1 MSSNVLVVGS
11 GFMGTS
17 IALGLS
23 NRKIS
28 CVEPNL
34 EYKNVLEE
42 QNIYDEIFSNAEK
55 VIGVFALVVICTRQI
70 DAYKNIKYFC
80 KKFPDALVTDIAS
93 SKRFLINQDLPNNFI
108 SSHPICGSHK
118 VGPAN
123 AEADLFKRKEV
134 IILSDTVNERV
145 PVLKNFWHE
154 LGANTSEMNFEDHD
168 RYYAYLSHFPHL
180 FSFIYKELLDEEGID
195 YLKYSGDS
203 MKEILRLSE
212 ADRALWNEIFA
223 DNKNNLDALKEK
235 IKKKLL

>member
-1 MSSNVLVVGS
+1 MSSKVLIVGS

-23 NRKIS
+23 GRKPS
-28 CVEPNL
+28 CVERNA
-34 EYKNVLEE
+34 EYKKLLEE
-42 QNIYDEIFSNAEK
+42 KNIYDEVFGNPEEVVGIFDL
-55 VIGVFALVVICTRQI
+55 IVICTRQI
-70 DAYKNIKYFC
+70 DTYENISFFC

-93 SKRFLINQDLPNNFI
+93 SKSFLINQDLPDNFI

-118 VGPAN
+118 IGPAN
-123 AEADLFKRKEV
+123 AEADLLKRKEV

-145 PVLKNFWHE
+145 SVLNNFWHE
-154 LGANTSEMNFEDHD
+154 LGANTSEMNFEDHN

-180 FSFIYKELLDEEGID
+180 FSFVYKELLDEEGID
-195 YLKYSGDS
+195 YQKYSGDS

-212 ADRALWNEIFA
+212 ANRELWDEIFS
-223 DNKNNLDALKEK
+223 DNKGNLDTLKEK